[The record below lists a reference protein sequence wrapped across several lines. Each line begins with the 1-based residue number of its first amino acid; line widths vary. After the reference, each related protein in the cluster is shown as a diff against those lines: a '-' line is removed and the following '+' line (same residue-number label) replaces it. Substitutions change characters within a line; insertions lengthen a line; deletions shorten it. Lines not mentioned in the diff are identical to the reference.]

1 MEQHNTV
8 KSPVKKMDEVN
19 CSDLFEAKDD
29 GLEMICKILMRI
41 KKYLGNDWK
50 KSRILYRGVSK
61 DYTSEHN
68 KKKYY
73 SLIRSGAAVRL
84 DPDQKMEYTHSDY
97 MAYIRG
103 LITDVKRN
111 YPENYADWYDL
122 EILGDL
128 QHNGAGT
135 CLVDFSRNVL
145 ISLWFACGNMRGE
158 EDGKL
163 YCYDIN
169 DDLIKRN
176 SLKIIKETD
185 LGKPIEKL
193 LVETKHITNYCSNTE
208 YSFFMW
214 TPSNLNNRIAR
225 QDSVFVF
232 GLPPFSI
239 KDHSILEITIPHNY
253 KIKIREALEFYF
265 DVNDASIFNDRHGFA
280 TVNDKLT
287 PYPRREG
294 CYEQGLDE
302 MFKGNYKT
310 ALDYFIMEEN
320 SFAIIKKVISPDSFI
335 KIAEIHLSKAICYKY
350 INENDNEEKDKYANN
365 AIREYSKAQY
375 NYEKALESAKN
386 YDEEWKRL
394 YARKLLRTLN
404 DEIHLHF
411 VKKDYKRCIDSC
423 DKAIKSIEKLREME
437 ICDNKRIDNTPRY
450 FKDVYCKLSK
460 LELLLLI
467 VFQEGEDIDET
478 KRDQWNTFLKDANN
492 RKDEMSGFDSMLL
505 QYFENVWDGIINY
518 GRNAKKEFDISS
530 LEEKIEKDF
539 ICDIKDSVPYS
550 SWDFTEIKDAISQ
563 TKMLNDSAKVSLTEL
578 TALMISIRDK
588 YNVKELNTPEG
599 NYHQFNLRD

>member
-1 MEQHNTV
+1 MEQRNIV
-8 KSPVKKMDEVN
+8 KSPIKKQESEN
-19 CSDLFEAKDD
+19 SSNFFEAKDE
-29 GLEMICKILMRI
+29 GLEMISKILMRI
-41 KKYLGNDWK
+41 KKYLGDDWK

-61 DYTSEHN
+61 DYTTEDN
-68 KKKYY
+68 IKKYN

-84 DPDQKMEYTHSDY
+84 DPNQKMGYTHSDY

-111 YPENYADWYDL
+111 YPENYANWCDL

-145 ISLWFACGNMRGE
+145 ISLWFACGNMREE

-163 YCYDIN
+163 YCYEIN

-185 LGKPIEKL
+185 LEKPIEEL

-239 KDHSILEITIPHNY
+239 KDHSILEITIPHNCKT
-253 KIKIREALEFYF
+253 KIKEALEFYF
-265 DVNDASIFNDRHGFA
+265 DVSDASIFNDRHGFA
-280 TVNDKLT
+280 TTNDKLT

-294 CYEQGLDE
+294 YYEQGLDE

-320 SFAIIKKVISPDSFI
+320 DFGSIKNVDESPDIFI

-365 AIREYSKAQY
+365 AIREYSKAQD
-375 NYEKALESAKN
+375 NYEKALEGANN
-386 YDEEWKRL
+386 YDDEWKRL

-404 DEIHLHF
+404 DEIHLLF
-411 VKKDYKRCIDSC
+411 VKKDYKRCIASC
-423 DKAIKSIEKLREME
+423 SKAIVSIDKLRKME
-437 ICDNKRIDNTPRY
+437 ICDNNSDNKTPHY

-467 VFQEGEDIDET
+467 VFQEGKVT
-478 KRDQWNTFLKDANN
+478 KGGERKWNTFLKDAKE

-505 QYFENVWDGIINY
+505 RFFEKVWDGIINY
-518 GRNAKKEFDISS
+518 KSKTAQKFDISS
-530 LEEKIEKDF
+530 LEMDIMNDF
-539 ICDIKDSVPYS
+539 ISDKEDCVPYS

-563 TKMLNDSAKVSLTEL
+563 TKMLNDSDKVSLTEL

-588 YNVKELNTPEG
+588 YNIKELNTPEG
-599 NYHQFNLRD
+599 NYNHV